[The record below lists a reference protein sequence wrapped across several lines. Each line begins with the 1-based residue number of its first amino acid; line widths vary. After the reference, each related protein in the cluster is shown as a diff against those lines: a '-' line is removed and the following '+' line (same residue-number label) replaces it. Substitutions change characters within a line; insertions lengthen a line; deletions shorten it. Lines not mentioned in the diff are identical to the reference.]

1 MNLLGHLTFS
11 DWKLILIGVRK
22 SWPEFWIRLNYS
34 QYCWNFN
41 ERVCCFLLLWRQLLY
56 ILLFFPRGG
65 SPFDYVSS
73 GVVVALCLAATDIN
87 RWGRLLG
94 PNAKWYSINAI
105 IPFRFTSPSPLSIP
119 PTERPSLVS
128 SRPQLVSTTP
138 LTPIHVT
145 STPSYYFHTSTPDSY
160 SYAFQVG
167 PLFCAFCLKNLS
179 SMLLLFHFD
188 CNGQLRRLNVSV
200 FF

>member
-1 MNLLGHLTFS
+1 M
-11 DWKLILIGVRK
+11 I
-22 SWPEFWIRLNYS
+22 
-34 QYCWNFN
+34 
-41 ERVCCFLLLWRQLLY
+41 
-56 ILLFFPRGG
+56 
-65 SPFDYVSS
+65 
-73 GVVVALCLAATDIN
+73 
-87 RWGRLLG
+87 
-94 PNAKWYSINAI
+94 YSINAI
-105 IPFRFTSPSPLSIP
+105 NPFRFTSPSPLSIP

-188 CNGQLRRLNVSV
+188 CNGLIRRLNVSV
-200 FF
+200 FFSSPLLTLSTAIAWLRTRHLGPCGSMGVLKLWSTTLFFHTGHPHTPSSQFTPQPPQLRNPLYR